1 MNPLEFVVKTEL
13 RIEKLINADKV
24 AMIASD
30 AIFKK
35 YKKYQC
41 KVLSIFFFI
50 NHNQDVHVR
59 VHTLSIVLALNP
71 IICANQ
77 SAVIG
82 HHWHPIQIT
91 RVFLMVFFLICR

>member
-1 MNPLEFVVKTEL
+1 MNQLDSVMKTEL

-59 VHTLSIVLALNP
+59 VHTLSI
-71 IICANQ
+71 CANQ

-91 RVFLMVFFLICR
+91 RVFSMVIFLICR

>member
-1 MNPLEFVVKTEL
+1 MNQLDSVVKTEL

-59 VHTLSIVLALNP
+59 VYRLSIVLALNP

-91 RVFLMVFFLICR
+91 RVFLMVIFLICR